1 MRRNILILLALM
13 LTMNMGAAKRVV
25 KKKVPQ
31 VQSPVIIKPLQQHP
45 TAFAVI
51 TDEVTFTK
59 CNEAILKYRDA
70 VEYDGL
76 STYLVHADW
85 KTPDDV
91 RNMLLGLY
99 KECPTLEGIVLVGD
113 IPIAM
118 VRNAQHMTTAF
129 KMDEAKFP
137 IYESSVPTDRFYDD
151 LHLQFRFMQEDAEH
165 KGLFY
170 YQLTEESPQSLQP
183 TFYSARIK
191 YPEAIGGDK
200 YEAISAFL
208 TKAAEAKY
216 GMKNNQ
222 LDEVVTYN
230 GGSYNYDCLMV
241 YMDEEKA
248 YRENFPLA
256 FRNGLSFKHWNFRMR
271 DAMKYK
277 IFSEMQR
284 KDIDLFMFHE
294 HGNPDSQLVND
305 NKKGTSSTARYDLFK
320 GNIYSSIRGH
330 VERKGLDEDS
340 LIQAIQKKFG
350 LTPEFFKDYK
360 NPEYW
365 KKDSI
370 EDADVYITTEDMNGR
385 STNPT
390 MVMFDACYNG
400 SFHEKDQ
407 IAGRYIFNPGTTLV
421 VQGNTRNVLQDRWT
435 IEMIGLLSHGLRVG
449 QYNRQVATLEGHLI
463 GDPTV
468 HFAPIQTNTLSRDVI
483 TRANDEAYWKGL
495 AGSEYADI
503 QCLALRKIADLD
515 KQQVQSS
522 YFLDKFKESGFNT
535 VRMECLKMLSR
546 YNDENFIE
554 AVRIG
559 LRDPYERVA
568 RSCADLAGEICA
580 PELIPEFV
588 ETLMGDEER
597 IRAQYALNNSL
608 YLFDGQDVIQELQN
622 YFAKANRMDV
632 EEESSKAITALKKEF
647 EERMKR
653 EDVIFDKT
661 KSDAARMS
669 NIRLLRNYPR
679 TGGIPRFLAF
689 VADSDN
695 PLVLR
700 VAMAEA
706 LGWFNYSVCRQDI
719 LNGCKALLQKEQ
731 PEELKAELIQ
741 TINRLR

>member
-1 MRRNILILLALM
+1 MALM
-13 LTMNMGAAKRVV
+13 LTLNVGAAKRVV
-25 KKKVPQ
+25 KKTVP
-31 VQSPVIIKPLQQHP
+31 VPTPVIIQPLQQHP

-51 TDEVTFTK
+51 TDDSTFVR
-59 CNEAILKYRDA
+59 CNEAILRYRDA

-76 STYLVHADW
+76 STYIVHARW
-85 KTPDDV
+85 QSPTEV
-91 RNMLLGLY
+91 RNMLQKLY
-99 KECPTLEGIVLVGD
+99 ADCPTLEGIVLVGD

-151 LHLQFRFMQEDAEH
+151 LHLQFRFMQKDSVNER
-165 KGLFY
+165 LFY

-191 YPEAIGGDK
+191 YPEGMGGDK
-200 YEAISAFL
+200 YEGITAFL
-208 TKAAEAKY
+208 NKAADAKY
-216 GMKNNQ
+216 HCKNNP
-222 LDEVVTYN
+222 LDQVVTYN
-230 GGSYNYDCLMV
+230 GGSYNYDCLLV

-256 FRNGLSFKHWNFRMR
+256 FRDGLSFKHWNFRMQE
-271 DAMKYK
+271 AMKYK

-284 KDIDLFMFHE
+284 KDLDLFMFHE

-305 NKKGTSSTARYDLFK
+305 NKKGTSSTVRYELLK
-320 GNIYSSIRGH
+320 GNIYSSIRRH
-330 VERKGLDEDS
+330 VEKKGLDEDS
-340 LIQAIQKKFG
+340 LILAMQKKFG

-360 NPEYW
+360 NPDYW
-365 KKDSI
+365 RKDSI
-370 EDADVYITTEDMNGR
+370 EDADVYITLKDLDGR
-385 STNPT
+385 ITNPT

-407 IAGRYIFNPGTTLV
+407 IAGRYIFNPGSTLV

-435 IEMIGLLSHGLRVG
+435 IEMVGLLSHGLRVG
-449 QYNRQVATLEGHLI
+449 QYNRQVATLEGHLL

-468 HFAPIQTNTLSRDVI
+468 HFAPIKENTLSTDVV
-483 TRANDEAYWKGL
+483 TKATDMAYWKSVL
-495 AGSEYADI
+495 NSEFADI
-503 QCLALRKIADLD
+503 QCLALRKIADSD
-515 KQQVQSS
+515 KQHTQAPF
-522 YFLDKFKESGFNT
+522 FLNKFKESTFNT

-546 YNDENFIE
+546 YNDKHFIE

-568 RSCADLAGEICA
+568 RSCADLAGEICS
-580 PELIPEFV
+580 PELIPEVV

-597 IRAQYALNNSL
+597 IRAQYALNNSI
-608 YLFDGQDVIQELQN
+608 YLFNGDDIIRELETF
-622 YFAKANRMDV
+622 FATANRINV
-632 EEESSKAITALKKEF
+632 EEEAGKAVNALKKEF
-647 EERMKR
+647 EDRMQR

-679 TGGIPRFLAF
+679 TGGIPRFLSFIGDAG
-689 VADSDN
+689 N

-706 LGWFNYSVCRQDI
+706 LGWFNYSVGRQTI
-719 LNGCKALLQKEQ
+719 IEGCQALLQKEQ
-731 PEELKAELIQ
+731 PDALKAELIQ
-741 TINRLR
+741 TINRLK